1 MERKPHIA
9 FFLPARKGSQRV
21 KNKNTRTFAG
31 IEGGLLANK
40 LQQLLQTERIDEI
53 ILSTND
59 EECLR
64 IGERYARQS
73 PRLRVER
80 RPDELCLD
88 STNLQDLIS
97 YVPTVTDA
105 EHILWGH
112 VTTPLAGA
120 EEYDAAVEAYIKAL
134 GEGYDSLVGV
144 SELRN
149 FLLDASGRLINNT
162 TPLPWP
168 RTQDLAPLY
177 EINHTVFL
185 ASREIYVSQRN
196 RLGQHPALFVMDKIH
211 SLDIDWEEDFTI
223 AESLMLARRS
233 KNG

>member
-1 MERKPHIA
+1 MERKPRIA

-59 EECLR
+59 EESLR

-88 STNLQDLIS
+88 STNLQDLIN

-120 EEYDAAVEAYIKAL
+120 EEYDAAVEAYLKAL

-223 AESLMLARRS
+223 AESLMLARQA
-233 KNG
+233 KKG

>member
-1 MERKPHIA
+1 MKPQTA

-21 KNKNTRTFAG
+21 KNKNTRPFAG

-40 LQQLLQTERIDEI
+40 LQQLMATERIDEI
-53 ILSTND
+53 VLSTND

-64 IGERYARQS
+64 IGESYAAQCGK
-73 PRLRVER
+73 LRVVR
-80 RPDELCLD
+80 RPDSLCLD
-88 STNLQDLIS
+88 TTNLQDLIR
-97 YVPTVTDA
+97 YVPTVTEA

-120 EEYDAAVEAYIKAL
+120 AEYDAAVEDYFASLEA
-134 GEGYDSLVGV
+134 GFDSLVGV
-144 SELRN
+144 TELKN
-149 FLLDASGRLINNT
+149 FLLDADGRLVNNT

-185 ASREIYVSQRN
+185 APRAVYIEQQN
-196 RLGQHPALFVMDKIH
+196 RLGRHPKLHVMDKI
-211 SLDIDWEEDFTI
+211 SSMDIDWEEDFTI
-223 AESLMLARRS
+223 AESLFAARR
-233 KNG
+233 K

>member
-1 MERKPHIA
+1 M
-9 FFLPARKGSQRV
+9 
-21 KNKNTRTFAG
+21 
-31 IEGGLLANK
+31 
-40 LQQLLQTERIDEI
+40 
-53 ILSTND
+53 
-59 EECLR
+59 
-64 IGERYARQS
+64 
-73 PRLRVER
+73 
-80 RPDELCLD
+80 CLD

>member
-1 MERKPHIA
+1 MNRGKVA

-40 LQQLLQTERIDEI
+40 LRQLIATERIDEI

-64 IGERYARQS
+64 IGREYAAQS
-73 PRLRVER
+73 SRLKVIE

-88 STNLQDLIS
+88 STNLQDLIC
-97 YVPTVTDA
+97 YVPSITDA

-112 VTTPLAGA
+112 VTTPLA
-120 EEYDAAVEAYIKAL
+120 DAATYDQAVEDYFAAL
-134 GEGYDSLVGV
+134 EEGFDSLVGV
-144 SELRN
+144 TELKN
-149 FLLDASGRLINNT
+149 FLLNDKGQLINNT
-162 TPLPWP
+162 TELPWP

-177 EINHTVFL
+177 EINHAVFL
-185 ASREIYVSQRN
+185 APRQIYIEQRN
-196 RLGQHPALFVMDKIH
+196 RLGTCPKLYVMDKIR
-211 SLDIDWEEDFTI
+211 SMDIDWEEDFVI
-223 AESLMLARRS
+223 AEALAT
-233 KNG
+233 KIL